1 MINCVVASAAEAE
14 LAGGFH
20 VAQRAVS
27 FRKILHDLGYSQ
39 PPTPLRIDNT
49 VAIGLAQNSLNARR
63 SKSMDMRYFWLVDRV
78 AQNQFVVEHIPGQW
92 NIADHFTKPLPKG
105 KFYQFLPY
113 LTVNMDNESQ
123 PTRPKASTITIPK
136 IE

>member
-14 LAGGFH
+14 FAGGFH
-20 VAQRAVS
+20 VAQTAVS
-27 FRKILHDLGYSQ
+27 LRKILHDLGYPQ
-39 PPTPLRIDNT
+39 PPTLLRIDNT
-49 VAIGLAQNSLNARR
+49 VAIGLATNSLNAKR
-63 SKSMDMRYFWLVDRV
+63 SKAMDMRYFWLADRV

-113 LTVNMDNESQ
+113 LGD
-123 PTRPKASTITIPK
+123 
-136 IE
+136 